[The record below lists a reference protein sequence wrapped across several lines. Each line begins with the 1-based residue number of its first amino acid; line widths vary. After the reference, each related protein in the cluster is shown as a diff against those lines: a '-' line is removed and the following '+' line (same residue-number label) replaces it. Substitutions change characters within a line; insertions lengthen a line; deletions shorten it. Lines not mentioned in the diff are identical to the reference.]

1 LLRLILALVAIA
13 LTALSA
19 VAAERVKLPT
29 EMLGTWCLDEHE
41 ASTYRRGDC
50 QDKTDSWLQ
59 IGADGYQG
67 HEFGCKAIKVSVDR
81 RNPRYTVYEL
91 ESRCEGLDCGHKHV
105 AGPQRH
111 TGDRRGAA
119 REAMMFIATPEL
131 ACTH

>member
-91 ESRCEGLDCGHKHV
+91 ESRCEGEAKTWTAAINMWLGLNDTLVIVEAPRG
-105 AGPQRH
+105 
-111 TGDRRGAA
+111 RR
-119 REAMMFIATPEL
+119 
-131 ACTH
+131 